1 MQTFSYD
8 PEPGVFPYTP
18 SPAPSPEITPDPA
31 RREEPGR
38 EGEPGHEE
46 PRPNR
51 RVTGK
56 TKGTL
61 EAVKEMGATPIP
73 EVKSNIHC
81 LTIVGQIEGHL
92 VLPPQNKTTKYEH
105 IIPQLVALEQA
116 AEVEGILIV
125 LNTVGGDVEAGLA
138 IAEMIASISKPTVS
152 IVLGGGHSI
161 GVPIAVAAKYS
172 YIANTASMTIHPIRL
187 NGLVIGVPQTYEY
200 LDKMQD
206 RVVRFTTEHSR
217 ISEQKFRELMFR
229 TGDLARDIGT
239 VLIGREAVDVGLIEA
254 VGGIGDAVQKIKD
267 MIEHWKEQRREVPL
281 Q

>member
-1 MQTFSYD
+1 VQTFSYD

-38 EGEPGHEE
+38 GDEPGHEE
-46 PRPNR
+46 PQPNR

-125 LNTVGGDVEAGLA
+125 LNTVGGDIFGFQFLKYLIPAQL
-138 IAEMIASISKPTVS
+138 ISIKDYGEVS
-152 IVLGGGHSI
+152 IVAFHPCLGI
-161 GVPIAVAAKYS
+161 
-172 YIANTASMTIHPIRL
+172 T
-187 NGLVIGVPQTYEY
+187 
-200 LDKMQD
+200 
-206 RVVRFTTEHSR
+206 
-217 ISEQKFRELMFR
+217 
-229 TGDLARDIGT
+229 
-239 VLIGREAVDVGLIEA
+239 
-254 VGGIGDAVQKIKD
+254 
-267 MIEHWKEQRREVPL
+267 
-281 Q
+281 